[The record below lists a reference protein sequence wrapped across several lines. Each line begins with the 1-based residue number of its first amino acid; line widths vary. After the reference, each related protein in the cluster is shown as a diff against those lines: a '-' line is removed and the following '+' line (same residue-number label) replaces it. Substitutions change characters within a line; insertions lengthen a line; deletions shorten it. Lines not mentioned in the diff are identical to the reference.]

1 MKKIHK
7 KRLTTTAIVINQST
21 QKLDRLK
28 IVEIL
33 KAQSRVSPL
42 YIRLVKNANVKKERK
57 NMEKIIITENM
68 IDSISSQISAK
79 DIKQYINNNRIEYLR
94 YLMNLIKNNTSINM
108 NGGVIND

>member
-1 MKKIHK
+1 
-7 KRLTTTAIVINQST
+7 
-21 QKLDRLK
+21 
-28 IVEIL
+28 
-33 KAQSRVSPL
+33 
-42 YIRLVKNANVKKERK
+42 
-57 NMEKIIITENM
+57 MEKIIITENM